1 MTDQA
6 QLLSL
11 LADINE
17 PPYPDTPLLA
27 PGHWLLIALAA
38 LGLAMLSY
46 HLWRRWQ
53 QQAAKRQAWREFQ
66 RLDPQD
72 ELLATQ
78 LNQLLKRLLKSYWPS
93 HPILSAGTA
102 DWQQHWQ
109 QCLPPDVRLPDLS
122 VLLYQA
128 PSQHSVADRQQLYH
142 AARLYLQAFNATK
155 LSPPLSSGGQHV

>member
-11 LADINE
+11 LADISE
-17 PPYPDTPLLA
+17 PSYPDTPLLA
-27 PGHWLLIALAA
+27 PGHWLLIAFAA
-38 LGLAMLSY
+38 LCLGMLSY
-46 HLWRRWQ
+46 RLWRRWQ

-66 RLDPQD
+66 RLDPHDQ
-72 ELLATQ
+72 LLATQ
-78 LNQLLKRLLKSYWPS
+78 LNQLLKRLLKSYWPN
-93 HPILSAGTA
+93 HPLLSAGTA

-128 PSQHSVADRQQLYH
+128 PSQHTLADRQQLYQ
-142 AARLYLQAFNATK
+142 AARLYLQAFNANK
-155 LSPPLSSGGQHV
+155 LSPPTAKGGQDV